1 MYQRNKMNPSSAFE
15 LFFLNFWSQFALP
28 YAFICSDNNIFF
40 KAENLIKLGE
50 NMGKEMN
57 KDMDLFLWMEI
68 CIL

>member
-15 LFFLNFWSQFALP
+15 LKSQFSLP
-28 YAFICSDNNIFF
+28 YAFICSGNNVFF

-57 KDMDLFLWMEI
+57 KDMDLFL
-68 CIL
+68 